1 MKKVNFTILIAFA
14 LLILTAGKVNAQ
26 TSRIQIIHNSPD
38 YILDTV
44 DVWANNTRIANDLVF
59 RKATQMIA
67 IDSGDYVVTI
77 AKKFSTDT
85 TSATSLLRVEPFRI
99 DSGKTYL
106 AFISGVI
113 DTTQYA
119 PNPNGADR
127 SFSFMSIS
135 SYKTTTPTSSGTPRT
150 ELYFTNGSP
159 DAPTLDLNRISGA
172 SAKIGNDVAYGQ
184 ISDSVIA
191 STGNTVF
198 NVTSSDSSMFVGAYR
213 MNTAS
218 FAGKT
223 VVIFTSG
230 VYNKTG
236 NPTPAKSFKM
246 FAASSDGIVVELVK
260 LTSEIQVI
268 HNSADKI
275 LDSVDVYLNGVK
287 AITNMGFR
295 TATPFITLDAMV
307 PHSIAVA
314 PDGSAGVGAALYTK
328 TVTLDSSIA
337 YYVIAGGVLNTAGFA
352 VNPNGK
358 GIDFNLFVYK
368 GAKKTATFSKNAE
381 LLYFHGATDLQATT
395 ITGVGQVQ
403 FLSKNDT
410 YSEFHGYGV
419 FSALDNMRFDIM
431 DAAADT
437 LMVPTFANLASHQGK
452 AGLAFMSGFKK
463 VSANNSGDSAKIFI
477 AWPDGKVDSVYSS
490 FAVGLND
497 QHIIDMQSTS
507 VYPNP
512 ASGKITMT
520 FTAKESA
527 TLQLSV
533 SDIAGKTV
541 ESRLVS
547 TLVGVNNLDIDLSSL
562 NKGLY
567 ILNLGSGNQQWSTKI
582 SLTK

>member
-1 MKKVNFTILIAFA
+1 MKKVNFTILIAFS
-14 LLILTAGKVNAQ
+14 LLLLTAGKVNAQ

-67 IDSGDYVVTI
+67 IDSGDYVITI

-85 TSATSLLRVEPFRI
+85 TSGTSLLRVEPFRI

-106 AFISGVI
+106 AFISGVV

-119 PNPNGADR
+119 TNPNGADR
-127 SFSFMSIS
+127 SFSFMSIDA
-135 SYKTTTPTSSGTPRT
+135 YKTSTPTSTGTPRT
-150 ELYFTNGSP
+150 ELYFSNGSP
-159 DAPTLDLNRISGA
+159 DAPILDLNRISGA

-198 NVTSSDSSMFVGAYR
+198 NLTSSDSTMFVGAYR
-213 MNTAS
+213 INTAS
-218 FAGKT
+218 FSGKPT
-223 VVIFTSG
+223 VIFTSG

-236 NPTPAKSFKM
+236 NPTPAKSFAIY
-246 FAASSDGIVVELVK
+246 AASSDGIVVELAK
-260 LTSEIQVI
+260 LTSEVQII
-268 HNSADKI
+268 HNSADKT
-275 LDSVDVYLNGVK
+275 LDSVDIYVDGVK
-287 AITNMGFR
+287 AIANMGFR
-295 TATPFITLDAMV
+295 TATPYITLDAMI

-314 PDGSAGVGAALYTK
+314 TDGSAGVGAAFYTK
-328 TVTLDSSIA
+328 SVTLDSSIG

-403 FLSKNDT
+403 FLSKNDS

-437 LMVPTFANLASHQGK
+437 IMVPVFANLVSHQGK

-463 VSANNSGDSAKIFI
+463 VAANNSGDSAKIFI

-490 FAVGLND
+490 FAVGLNE
-497 QHIIDMQSTS
+497 QRIIDMQSAS

-512 ASGKITMT
+512 SAGNMNVA
-520 FTAKESA
+520 FTATESA

-533 SDIAGKTV
+533 SDIAGKVVDSRTV
-541 ESRLVS
+541 KVYTGS
-547 TLVGVNNLDIDLSSL
+547 NNLNIDLSSL
-562 NKGLY
+562 NNGFY
-567 ILNLGSGNQQWSTKI
+567 ILNLNTGAQQWSTKI